1 MYIFEQT
8 QKINKPLDEVF
19 EFFSKLENLGK
30 ITPNWLKFEIKTS
43 PEQTMKKNAVFIY
56 KIKFHNVPMK
66 WKTLITKYE
75 PPYLFVDEQAKG
87 PYKKWVHTHTFEEVN
102 GFTVMSDKVEY
113 DLYGGIFKSIVHSA
127 FVKNSIVEIFSY
139 RKKIISEVFESE

>member
-1 MYIFEQT
+1 
-8 QKINKPLDEVF
+8 
-19 EFFSKLENLGK
+19 
-30 ITPNWLKFEIKTS
+30 
-43 PEQTMKKNAVFIY
+43 
-56 KIKFHNVPMK
+56 
-66 WKTLITKYE
+66 
-75 PPYLFVDEQAKG
+75 